1 MRSGDLQG
9 KNRQGGL
16 FRTTHKVWNF
26 SAEEE
31 GLKKKS
37 YSKEDSTPDNTVLAT
52 SEDPKVNIGA

>member
-1 MRSGDLQG
+1 MRSGDLHG
-9 KNRQGGL
+9 IHRQGGL

-37 YSKEDSTPDNTVLAT
+37 YSKVDSTPDNTVLAT
-52 SEDPKVNIGA
+52 SEDPKVNFGA

>member
-16 FRTTHKVWNF
+16 YRTTYKVQNF

>member
-16 FRTTHKVWNF
+16 FRTTYKVWNF

-37 YSKEDSTPDNTVLAT
+37 YSKDTLVL
-52 SEDPKVNIGA
+52 KQIVV

>member
-1 MRSGDLQG
+1 MRSGDLHG

-37 YSKEDSTPDNTVLAT
+37 YSKEDSTPRKSGPSFLAFF
-52 SEDPKVNIGA
+52 PKAVKE